1 MFIIFLAVNFLSVY
15 YFFICLL
22 LFYLFIIFFS
32 ALFVWYVNH
41 FLYLYLLIITFLAV
55 YDFYVMVIIFCLLI
69 IILLYVT
76 LLIIILIILL
86 NHLST
91 LVMAIVSCFII
102 LFIKLW
108 LLLIIITWRTYLIIL
123 NKCNPSSQWHLII
136 LNIQF
141 MQFFVTRWPNT
152 SVRSVGICWPKRQN
166 LLIVNTKSESPL
178 ATASVRKSGKSS
190 RRGLASS
197 ASESCTE
204 QRKATPTSVRTH
216 PTKGSSGNCS
226 CALWQILEEQK
237 IRISEL

>member
-76 LLIIILIILL
+76 LLIIIFIILL

-141 MQFFVTRWPNT
+141 THFLSPGGPIHRWDLSVSVGPSAKTCWSSTQSPSRLWQRPPSANLERVPGAVWRRAHRRA
-152 SVRSVGICWPKRQN
+152 VRSNGRQRQHQWGRILQKGLLGIVPVLYDR
-166 LLIVNTKSESPL
+166 S
-178 ATASVRKSGKSS
+178 
-190 RRGLASS
+190 
-197 ASESCTE
+197 
-204 QRKATPTSVRTH
+204 
-216 PTKGSSGNCS
+216 
-226 CALWQILEEQK
+226 
-237 IRISEL
+237 